1 MEKNETNT
9 DNIVVE
15 DFIDKTSKFNGKYNK
30 TTLFLLPMLG
40 LSLRNANILKYLKNS
55 YIDDRGLEHD
65 YKKPIFL
72 LFNVNS
78 LHDQI
83 FKKFQE
89 ALRKKQEYVYDY
101 YIGTNNGRHLLMY
114 VFESPEKYRAD
125 YNHFKA
131 GRYSQFSKEYREL
144 FPQYVQNAL
153 GKDVESIA
161 WGAIN
166 KSKGLK
172 EKIMTDFELDKS
184 FVEELEELWDSPKR
198 DEEYYRYNKKDI

>member
-1 MEKNETNT
+1 MEKNDIDVNS
-9 DNIVVE
+9 VVAE
-15 DFIDKTSKFNGKYNK
+15 DFITKTSPYNGKYSK

-40 LSLRNANILKYLKNS
+40 LSLRNANVLRYLKNS
-55 YIDDRGLEHD
+55 YLDDRKLEHD

-89 ALRKKQEYVYDY
+89 VLRKKVEYVYDY
-101 YIGTNNGRHLLMY
+101 YVGLQDGRHLLMY
-114 VFESPEKYRAD
+114 VFEIQEKYRSD

-131 GRYSQFSKEYREL
+131 GRYSKFSKEYREL

-166 KSKGLK
+166 KSKTLRD
-172 EKIMTDFELDKS
+172 KIMADFELDRN
-184 FVEELEELWDSPKR
+184 FVESLEELWDSPKR
-198 DEEYYRYNKKDI
+198 EEEYYRFNKSDI